1 MYILIFPRIL
11 IILLRE
17 ILVEDNY
24 LSSFEEIEDRSKQKK
39 KLLPE
44 LVLEFPLFLQ
54 FSLKIKIVIRERERE
69 KKRIL
74 YSISESNGQTMVPFD
89 RVTRMKT

>member
-17 ILVEDNY
+17 ILVEENY

-39 KLLPE
+39 KLLSE
-44 LVLEFPLFLQ
+44 LVLKFPLFLQ
-54 FSLKIKIVIRERERE
+54 FSLKVKIVIRERERE
-69 KKRIL
+69 KREF
-74 YSISESNGQTMVPFD
+74 YISFRNRTGKLWFD

>member
-17 ILVEDNY
+17 ILVEENY
-24 LSSFEEIEDRSKQKK
+24 LSSFEEIEDRMKQKK

-69 KKRIL
+69 KREF
-74 YSISESNGQTMVPFD
+74 YISFRNRTGKLWFD

>member
-24 LSSFEEIEDRSKQKK
+24 LSSFEEIEDRMKQKK

-69 KKRIL
+69 KREF
-74 YSISESNGQTMVPFD
+74 YISFRNRTGKLWFD

>member
-17 ILVEDNY
+17 ILVEENY
-24 LSSFEEIEDRSKQKK
+24 LSSFEEIEDRMKQKK

-69 KKRIL
+69 KREFYIPFRNRTGKLWFR
-74 YSISESNGQTMVPFD
+74 SIE
-89 RVTRMKT
+89 